1 MYQYDHT
8 DPLSIEEYGKR
19 MVGHTF
25 GEILSWADLAAG
37 IESDIEAYG
46 NAARK
51 GGLGNLIEERFFGY
65 KANSESEADFKEAG
79 VELKAT
85 PYEKKQNG
93 ELRAG
98 ERLVLTM
105 IVNDKPV
112 DKDFYTSHLW
122 QKCKLLLLVYYLRD
136 KSLGNNM
143 LYRVDYVKLFTP
155 TAVDL
160 AIIEQDYKAIIE
172 KIQSGKAHELSESDT
187 LYLGACTKG
196 STAEKSTVPQFYPP
210 HIPAR
215 RRAFCYKNS
224 YMTHVLNEYI
234 VKDVTTYEPEESIIT
249 DAGVLADRTF
259 QEYITDKIRQFVG
272 KTDRQLCEMF
282 GREYNNNKS
291 QWVDLAYRMLGIR
304 SNKAEEFVKANIVV
318 KAIRLEEN
326 GKMVENS
333 PLPAFKY
340 KELLTEEWEDSTLYN
355 YFEETKFLFVVYKS
369 NGSEY
374 VLKGSQFW
382 NMPFEDFEEVHEGW
396 QKIVDVI
403 RDGVVLTPTQTKHGI
418 VIKNNFP
425 KKADNRIIH
434 IRPHAQKRYFKF
446 EDGTILGDGTEAH
459 ANELPDGRWMP
470 NHSFWLNNDY
480 IVSQLKDEL
489 K

>member
-8 DPLSIEEYGKR
+8 NPLSIEKYGKR
-19 MVGHTF
+19 MIGHTF
-25 GEILSWADLAAG
+25 GEILSWTEDQSPEG
-37 IESDIEAYG
+37 SSYS

-51 GGLGNLIEERFFGY
+51 GGLGNLIEECFFGY

-105 IVNDKPV
+105 IANDKPV
-112 DKDFYTSHLW
+112 DADFYTSHLW

-136 KSLGNNM
+136 KALGNNL

-155 TAVDL
+155 TSVDL

-172 KIQSGKAHELSESDT
+172 KIQDGRAHELSESDT

-234 VKDVTTYEPEESIIT
+234 VKDITTYETEESIIT
-249 DAGVLADRTF
+249 DVGVLADRTF
-259 QEYITDKIRQFVG
+259 QEYITDKIREFVG

-291 QWVDLAYRMLGIR
+291 QWVDIAYRMLGIR
-304 SNKAEEFVKANIVV
+304 SNRAEEFVKANIVV
-318 KAIRLEEN
+318 KAIRLEAN

-340 KELLTEEWEDSTLYN
+340 KELLAEEWEDSTLYN

-403 RDGVVLTPTQTKHGI
+403 REGVVLTPTQTKNGI

-446 EDGTILGDGTEAH
+446 EDGTILGDGTESH

>member
-8 DPLSIEEYGKR
+8 NPLSIEEYGKR

-25 GEILSWADLAAG
+25 GEILGWADLAAG
-37 IESDIEAYG
+37 IEADIEAYG

-65 KANSESEADFKEAG
+65 KANSDSEADFKEAG

-85 PYEKKQNG
+85 PYEKKRNG
-93 ELRAG
+93 ELKAG

-105 IVNDKPV
+105 IANDKPIEAE
-112 DKDFYTSHLW
+112 FYSSHLW
-122 QKCKLLLLVYYLRD
+122 NKCRLILLVYYLRD
-136 KSLGNNM
+136 KTLGSNM
-143 LYRVDYVKLFTP
+143 LYQVDYVKLFTP

-160 AIIEQDYKAIIE
+160 AIIEQDYKAIVE
-172 KIQSGKAHELSESDT
+172 KVMSGRAHELSESDT

-196 STAEKSTVPQFYPP
+196 ATAEKSTVPQFYPP
-210 HIPAR
+210 HTPAR

-249 DAGVLADRTF
+249 DAEVLADRTF
-259 QEYITDKIRQFVG
+259 QQYIEDRISQYVGQTDKE
-272 KTDRQLCEMF
+272 LCERF
-282 GREYNNNKS
+282 DREYNNNKA

-304 SNKAEEFVKANIVV
+304 SNRAEEFVKANIVV
-318 KAIRLEEN
+318 KAVRIEEN

-333 PLPAFKY
+333 PLPSFKY
-340 KELLTEEWEDSTLYN
+340 KELIAEEWEDSTLCS

-374 VLKGSQFW
+374 VLKGCQFW
-382 NMPFEDFEEVHEGW
+382 NMPFEDFEVVHEGW

-403 RDGVVLTPTQTKHGI
+403 REGVVLTPTQTKSG
-418 VIKNNFP
+418 VVVKNNFP

-446 EDGTILGDGTEAH
+446 EDGTILGDGTESH

-480 IVSQLKDEL
+480 IVSQIKEEL

>member
-1 MYQYDHT
+1 MYRYDHT

-19 MVGHTF
+19 MIGLTF
-25 GEILSWADLAAG
+25 GEILSMAVNGAA
-37 IESDIEAYG
+37 SDAAEYG
-46 NAARK
+46 NVSRK

-65 KANSESEADFKEAG
+65 KANSESEPDFKEAG

-85 PYEKKQNG
+85 PYERKRNG

-105 IVNDKPV
+105 IANDKPV
-112 DKDFYTSHLW
+112 DADFYTSHLW
-122 QKCKLLLLVYYLRD
+122 HKCKLILLVYYLRD
-136 KSLGNNM
+136 KSLGSNM
-143 LYRVDYVKLFTP
+143 LYSVDYVKLFTP

-160 AIIEQDYKAIIE
+160 AIIEQDYKDIIE
-172 KIQSGKAHELSESDT
+172 KIQDGKAHELSEGDT
-187 LYLGACTKG
+187 MYLGACTKG
-196 STAEKSTVPQFYPP
+196 ATAEKSTVPQFYPP

-224 YMTHVLNEYI
+224 YMTHVLNDYI
-234 VKDVTTYEPEESIIT
+234 VKDITTYEPEESIIT
-249 DAGVLADRTF
+249 DADVLADKTF
-259 QEYITDKIRQFVG
+259 QQYIIDRISQHAG
-272 KTDRQLCEMF
+272 KTDKQLCEQF
-282 GREYNNNKS
+282 DREYNNNKA

-304 SNKAEEFVKANIVV
+304 SNRAEEFVKANIVV
-318 KAIRLEEN
+318 KAIRIEKS
-326 GKMVENS
+326 GKMTENS
-333 PLPAFKY
+333 PLPPFKY
-340 KELLTEEWEDSTLYN
+340 KELIAEKWEDSTLCN

-374 VLKGSQFW
+374 FLKGCQFW
-382 NMPFEDFEEVHEGW
+382 NMPYEDFEVVHEGW

-403 RDGVVLTPTQTKHGI
+403 RDGVVLTPTQTKNGI

-425 KKADNRIIH
+425 KKADNKIIH

-446 EDGTILGDGTEAH
+446 EDGTILGDGTESH

-470 NHSFWLNNDY
+470 NHSFWMNNDY
-480 IVSQLKDEL
+480 IVSQIKEEL

>member
-8 DPLSIEEYGKR
+8 NPLSIEEYGKR
-19 MVGHTF
+19 MIGHTF

-37 IESDIEAYG
+37 IEADIEAYG

-85 PYEKKQNG
+85 PYEKKRNG

-105 IVNDKPV
+105 IANDKAV
-112 DKDFYTSHLW
+112 EDDFYTSHLW
-122 QKCKLLLLVYYLRD
+122 NKCKRILLVYYLRD
-136 KSLGNNM
+136 KSLGSNM
-143 LYRVDYVKLFTP
+143 YYPVDYVKLFTP
-155 TAVDL
+155 TPVDL

-172 KIQSGKAHELSESDT
+172 KIQNGRAHELSEGDT
-187 LYLGACTKG
+187 MYLGACTKG
-196 STAEKSTVPQFYPP
+196 ATAEKSTVPQFYPP

-234 VKDVTTYEPEESIIT
+234 VKDIPTYEPDESIIS
-249 DAGVLADRTF
+249 DADELANKTF
-259 QEYITDKIRQFVG
+259 QQVIIDRISQYVGRTDKELCKQF
-272 KTDRQLCEMF
+272 D
-282 GREYNNNKS
+282 REYNNNKS

-304 SNKAEEFVKANIVV
+304 SNRAEEFVKANIVV
-318 KAIRLEEN
+318 KGIRLEEN

-333 PLPAFKY
+333 PLPPFKY
-340 KELLTEEWEDSTLYN
+340 KELIAEEWEDSTLCS

-374 VLKGSQFW
+374 VLKGCQFW
-382 NMPFEDFEEVHEGW
+382 NMPYEDFEVVHDGW

-403 RDGVVLTPTQTKHGI
+403 REGVVLTPTETKSGI

-434 IRPHAQKRYFKF
+434 IRPHASKRYFKF
-446 EDGTILGDGTEAH
+446 EDGTILGDGTETH

-480 IVSQLKDEL
+480 IVSQIKEEL

>member
-8 DPLSIEEYGKR
+8 NPSSIEAYGKR
-19 MVGHTF
+19 MIGHTF

-37 IESDIEAYG
+37 LEADIEAYG

-51 GGLGNLIEERFFGY
+51 GGLGNLIEEKFFGY
-65 KANSESEADFKEAG
+65 RANSESEADFKEAG

-85 PYEKKQNG
+85 PYEKKLNG

-105 IVNDKPV
+105 IANDKAV
-112 DKDFYTSHLW
+112 EHDFYTSHLW
-122 QKCKLLLLVYYLRD
+122 SKCKLILLVYYLRD
-136 KSLGNNM
+136 KALGSNM
-143 LYRVDYVKLFTP
+143 NYPVDYVKLFTP

-172 KIQSGKAHELSESDT
+172 KIQEGRAHELSEGDT
-187 LYLGACTKG
+187 IYLGACTKG
-196 STAEKSTVPQFYPP
+196 TTAEKSTVPQFYPP

-234 VKDVTTYEPEESIIT
+234 VKDITTYEAEESLIT
-249 DAGVLADRTF
+249 DAEELANKTF
-259 QEYITDKIRQFVG
+259 QQVIIDRISRYVG
-272 KTDRQLCEMF
+272 KTDKELCEQF
-282 GREYNNNKS
+282 DREYNNNKA

-304 SNKAEEFVKANIVV
+304 SNRAEEFVKANIVV
-318 KAIRLEEN
+318 KGIRIEEN
-326 GKMVENS
+326 GKMVQNS

-340 KELLTEEWEDSTLYN
+340 KELIAEEWENSTLCS
-355 YFEETKFLFVVYKS
+355 YFEETKFLFVVFKS
-369 NGSEY
+369 NGAEY
-374 VLKGSQFW
+374 VLKGCQFW
-382 NMPFEDFEEVHEGW
+382 NMPAEDFEVVHAGW

-403 RDGVVLTPTQTKHGI
+403 REGVVLTPTKTKDGI

-425 KKADNRIIH
+425 KKSDNRIIH
-434 IRPHAQKRYFKF
+434 IRPHASKRYFKF
-446 EDGTILGDGTEAH
+446 EDGTIFGDGTESH

-480 IVSQLKDEL
+480 VVSQIKQLVD
-489 K
+489 

>member
-105 IVNDKPV
+105 IANDKPV